1 MRIPAIR
8 GVIER
13 RLLINFRVDADV
25 LTSVVPDPFEP
36 LLVDGF
42 GVAGICMIRLGHLR
56 PAAIPG
62 MWGVGSENAAHRV
75 AVRLPNGDE
84 GVYIPRRDTN
94 SRLNILLGGR
104 LFPGVHHYAT
114 FNSLESEDRVEVTMS
129 SDDGATHVEAAG
141 RPAAALQQGS
151 VFGDLQSASS
161 FFERGALG
169 YSDTSDAQ
177 RFDALELRA
186 RNWSVSPLI
195 VDRVFSSFFAREDRF
210 PTGSVEFDNALLMRN
225 IDHEWHAHESLRS
238 ATPVRY

>member
-25 LTSVVPDPFEP
+25 LSSVVPDPFEP

-62 MWGVGSENAAHRV
+62 TWGVGSENAAHRV
-75 AVRLPNGDE
+75 AVRLPNGDD

-104 LFPGVHHYAT
+104 LFPGVHHHAT
-114 FNSLESEDRVEVTMS
+114 FNSLESEDRIEVVMS
-129 SDDGATHVEAAG
+129 SDDGETHVEVAG
-141 RPAAALQQGS
+141 NPTDGLQEGS
-151 VFGDLQSASS
+151 VFRDLKTASS

-169 YSDTSDAQ
+169 YSDTSEAH

-195 VDRVFSSFFAREDRF
+195 VDRVVSSFFANEDRF
-210 PTGSVEFDNALLMRN
+210 PTGSIEFDNALLMRN
-225 IDHEWHAHESLRS
+225 IDHEWHAHESLR
-238 ATPVRY
+238 ATPSARV